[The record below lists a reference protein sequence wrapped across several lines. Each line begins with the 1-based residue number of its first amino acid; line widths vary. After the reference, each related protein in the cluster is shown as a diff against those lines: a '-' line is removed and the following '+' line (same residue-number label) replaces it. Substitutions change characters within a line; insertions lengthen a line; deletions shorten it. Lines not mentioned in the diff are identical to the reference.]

1 MLLLQG
7 PQGGPCQG
15 TKTPKAVW
23 PKANKQATTKTAESW
38 EGAWEGGGERLTEGL
53 EPGLPGSSPALP
65 GGPGAPRLCVWI
77 SGRGHGAFI
86 ERLLYAWCTSS
97 GVGEPGSAVY
107 RMTASLACGPW
118 CARLCA
124 QLPSHR
130 LSDAHS
136 NPITRSLLTAPFYGW
151 KRKDEA

>member
-77 SGRGHGAFI
+77 PGCGHGNVKFGGT
-86 ERLLYAWCTSS
+86 LLYLFLYLFIHSF
-97 GVGEPGSAVY
+97 
-107 RMTASLACGPW
+107 LAML
-118 CARLCA
+118 RLHC
-124 QLPSHR
+124 
-130 LSDAHS
+130 
-136 NPITRSLLTAPFYGW
+136 
-151 KRKDEA
+151 